1 MFAAT
6 KKFSSHYQPNQQP
19 NCQPGDQPRPR
30 LSGANQIDLN
40 ALSQRIGQGYQLV
53 AGDLPASSAILE
65 GQFSIARL
73 REGFFLH
80 CTNITHHHDMTAR
93 FPLLK
98 EGIKV
103 LLKLEGNAEVSFG
116 TTPIHL
122 DAGQGATASPCGAIV
137 TLSQPE
143 SFERRCRANTTER
156 MVVITLTPAW
166 FAAASLD
173 IGRFQPHLSI
183 RPWQPS
189 PRAIVI
195 AEQLVRPPA
204 FEGSMHTIY
213 QESRA
218 LELVA
223 EALGEAQPGLPPNS
237 QPASSGLH
245 PAEYQRICRLQEL
258 LDSGEADQLDMSRI
272 AQHIGCNPSTL
283 QQQFRLVFG
292 QTIFDYLRE
301 RRLQRAAG
309 ALQRDGVS
317 VARAAEIAGYSSQA
331 NFSTAF
337 RRHFGI
343 APKHLRQKL

>member
-6 KKFSSHYQPNQQP
+6 KKFDSSTQPK
-19 NCQPGDQPRPR
+19 RPALSR
-30 LSGANQIDLN
+30 LNAPKQIDIN

-53 AGDLPASSAILE
+53 AGDLPASSAVLE

-116 TTPIHL
+116 STPIHL
-122 DAGQGATASPCGAIV
+122 DAGQGTTASPCGAIV

-166 FAAASLD
+166 FAAANLD

-189 PRAIVI
+189 PRAIGI

-204 FEGSMHTIY
+204 FEGAMHTIH

-223 EALGEAQPGLPPNS
+223 EALTEAQPSSLPAN
-237 QPASSGLH
+237 SGLH
-245 PAEYQRICRLQEL
+245 PAEYQRICRLQKL

-272 AQHIGCNPSTL
+272 AQHIGCNTSTL

-301 RRLQRAAG
+301 RRLQRAAS
-309 ALQRDGVS
+309 ALQRDGIS

-343 APKHLRQKL
+343 APKYLRQKL